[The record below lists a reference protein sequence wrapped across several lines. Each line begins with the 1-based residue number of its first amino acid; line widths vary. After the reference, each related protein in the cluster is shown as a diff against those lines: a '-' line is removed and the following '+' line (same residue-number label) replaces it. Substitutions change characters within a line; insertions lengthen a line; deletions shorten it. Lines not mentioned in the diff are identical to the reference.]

1 MMFKSRIRRYLVFT
15 TFLLIVSSSA
25 SAATWVVTYP
35 GPLYEGD
42 ERHVYPEALL
52 KLALEKTG
60 VRFEMVPSDRLKY
73 QSKALRQLRENI
85 EVNVVWSMTDR
96 QREEDLLPVR
106 IPIAKGLIGWRV
118 LLTHKDKPFFGKT
131 ITSFSDLLVY
141 SAVQGL
147 DWPDT
152 KILQANGF
160 NVLAAQNH
168 AESASLISRQQADFY
183 PRSVI
188 EVLSELNAAD
198 ADPDL
203 RLKQG
208 VALHYKTAMYF
219 FVNKKNKTLAKLI
232 EVGLERAIADGSFD
246 ELFFK
251 HHGETLKQLELEN
264 MLHFEL
270 DNPLL
275 PLNTPVF
282 DAHYWYTPQEN
293 SPIPN

>member
-15 TFLLIVSSSA
+15 TLLLIVSSSA

>member
-15 TFLLIVSSSA
+15 TLLLIVSSSA

-208 VALHYKTAMYF
+208 IALHYKTAMYF